1 MAEVFDLMTSMI
13 IGSLVVIMTLTAL
26 DAGVTMF
33 YNYNSDAISQ
43 EEIASLAEIIQ
54 YDLRKVGYGLP
65 ELEIEDMVLTAQHN
79 QLKFIAHLNKEVDF
93 YANIHGNLHTDNV
106 RDTVEYIIQAADTL
120 DYIDTL
126 IVVYDVMRTV
136 KVSQENIE
144 SGSIGRIV
152 NDSAFVYL
160 DQMGNEVSVMAAIKM
175 VEVTLIAF
183 NPNIVFSTEFMQL
196 TGQERI
202 DELNNLLRE
211 SYWRQTRVLS
221 RNLRR

>member
-202 DELNNLLRE
+202 DELNDLLRE